1 MVSLRKMGEV
11 SVLHQNTVLKTVQS
25 QPVLSLNMRNIN
37 ELFSG
42 FAIGDFAVL
51 YGSNSVQSLASLL
64 CVRAQLPT
72 QLGGLGSNV
81 VFIDGGNT
89 FRLYQVARLAQL
101 HQLDPKQTLERI
113 YLSRAFTAYQTTA
126 LILEKLKDTVK
137 RYDAKVV
144 IISDIAGFFLDK
156 DIPEYEARR
165 VYSQVIAYLSNFAK
179 ENGIVLIAT
188 YPPHQQ
194 TKRNSVFQ
202 AVTCG
207 NANVVI
213 SLTQTRYKR
222 EFILEKHPRYMS
234 GVVHLP
240 SETLTLEH
248 FIKA

>member
-1 MVSLRKMGEV
+1 M
-11 SVLHQNTVLKTVQS
+11 HQNTVLKTVES
-25 QPVLSLNMRNIN
+25 QPVLSLNMRNVN
-37 ELFSG
+37 DLFPG

-51 YGSNSVQSLASLL
+51 YGSHSVQSLVSFL
-64 CVRAQLPT
+64 CVRAQLPP

-101 HQLDPKQTLERI
+101 HQLDPKQTLEGI
-113 YLSRAFTAYQTTA
+113 YLSRAFTAYQMTA
-126 LILEKLKDTVK
+126 LILEKLKETVK

-144 IISDIAGFFLDK
+144 VISDIAGFFLDK
-156 DIPEYEARR
+156 NVQEYEARR

-194 TKRNSVFQ
+194 TKRNSLFQ

-213 SLTQTRYKR
+213 SLNQTRYER
-222 EFILEKHPRYMS
+222 EFILEKHPHQMS
-234 GVVHLP
+234 GIAKLP
-240 SETLTLEH
+240 SETLTLEY
-248 FIKA
+248 FTKA

>member
-1 MVSLRKMGEV
+1 
-11 SVLHQNTVLKTVQS
+11 LHQNTVLKTVEP
-25 QPVLSLNMRNIN
+25 QPVLSLNMRNVN
-37 ELFSG
+37 DLFPG

-51 YGSNSVQSLASLL
+51 YGSYSIQSLASIL
-64 CVRAQLPT
+64 CVRAHLPP
-72 QLGGLGSNV
+72 QLGGLGSHV

-113 YLSRAFTAYQTTA
+113 HISRAFTAYQMTA
-126 LILEKLKDTVK
+126 LILEKLKDAVK

-156 DIPEYEARR
+156 DVQEYEARR
-165 VYSQVIAYLSNFAK
+165 VYSQVMAYLRNFAK
-179 ENGIVLIAT
+179 ENQIVLIAT
-188 YPPHQQ
+188 YPPHKEN
-194 TKRNSVFQ
+194 KRNSFLQ

-207 NANVVI
+207 KANVVI
-213 SLTQTRYKR
+213 SLNQTKYER
-222 EFILEKHPRYMS
+222 EFILEKHPHHLL
-234 GVVHLP
+234 GTAELP